1 MAKKK
6 PSSTR
11 RKRTPVKDL
20 PSPAGGAEKVKG
32 GLLLDAAAAGF
43 EELDGRQQP
52 AAQRPPEVG
61 APSSWRA

>member
-6 PSSTR
+6 PSDTR

-32 GLLLDAAAAGF
+32 GALLLSTQELQASRLWTAGNS
-43 EELDGRQQP
+43 QP
-52 AAQRPPEVG
+52 PDDLRK
-61 APSSWRA
+61 